1 MLRRHQPLPCNPQLV
16 RAGADGSGE
25 PALPMRQGALK
36 DICATT
42 AGIPPKAPSGA
53 LARWQPATFV
63 QQEKAV
69 LATACSLLAPRT
81 RNFTQGRMRH
91 RPHALPLL
99 LEERARFVHNGRG
112 PVPTLG
118 LGGGERRRIEGN

>member
-69 LATACSLLAPRT
+69 LATASSLNKELHSGKDAAQTPCSASP
-81 RNFTQGRMRH
+81 
-91 RPHALPLL
+91 P
-99 LEERARFVHNGRG
+99 
-112 PVPTLG
+112 
-118 LGGGERRRIEGN
+118 